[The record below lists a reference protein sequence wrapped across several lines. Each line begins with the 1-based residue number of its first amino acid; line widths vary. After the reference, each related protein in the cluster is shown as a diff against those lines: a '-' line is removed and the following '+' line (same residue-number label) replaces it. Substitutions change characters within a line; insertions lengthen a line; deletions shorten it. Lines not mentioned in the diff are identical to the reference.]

1 MPSLEP
7 EPASAANVTPK
18 PGVWQVAVVLAVA
31 AVLSMLTGT
40 AVLVVLLLMGAV
52 SLRDLASPGAVTRAP
67 YFLPAAILATEL
79 SFLAAALVPK
89 LLNDAPTGLAERL
102 HWRLGRVRW
111 VEVALLT
118 LGLLGLG
125 HSVQALAE
133 LLGLWGG
140 RLQAVNEAVAELRP
154 AGFAALLLGGALGAG
169 VAEELLFRGVAQ
181 TRLVERWGPAR
192 GIFGAALLFGLA
204 HMDPLHTPLAFL
216 MGVLMGRAAW
226 RSGTIVTGVIAHTVN
241 NALSFFLSWRGYEV
255 PSSDELAGVVAGSV
269 VVLACVVALH
279 RRWATTRP
287 T

>member
-7 EPASAANVTPK
+7 EPAANVPPK

-40 AVLVVLLLMGAV
+40 AVLVALLLMKAV
-52 SLRDLASPGAVTRAP
+52 SLEDLASPSAITRAP
-67 YFLPAAILATEL
+67 YFLPAAILASEL

-102 HWRLGRVRW
+102 HWRPGRVRG
-111 VEVALLT
+111 VEVVLLT
-118 LGLLGLG
+118 FGLLGLG
-125 HSVQALAE
+125 HAVQALAE
-133 LLGLWGG
+133 IAGLWGG
-140 RLQAVNEAVAELRP
+140 RLQAVNEAVAGMGP
-154 AGFAALLLGGALGAG
+154 AGFAVLLLGGALGAG
-169 VAEELLFRGVAQ
+169 VAEELLFRGAVQ
-181 TRLVERWGPAR
+181 TRLVERWGPLL

-216 MGVLMGRAAW
+216 MGVLMGWAAW
-226 RSGTIVTGVIAHTVN
+226 RSGTIVTGVIAHAVN

-255 PSSDELAGVVAGSV
+255 PSSDALAGVVAGSV

-279 RRWATTRP
+279 RRWPTTRP